1 MLTVALYQSLIKY
14 EGRVSV
20 YTQMITETRNTHA
33 AWDALCKSQ
42 AVIEFEL
49 TGEVIWANQ
58 LFLDTMGYRLEE
70 IQGRHHRLFCEE
82 DYASSRAYSD
92 FWAKLGAG
100 HFESNLYKR
109 IGKDGREIWL
119 QATYNPILDDDGKP
133 IRVLKFA
140 SDVTRQKIR
149 EAELSSKMDAIL
161 KSLSVVE
168 LSMDGKFLDAND
180 NFLSDTGYMRDEL
193 IGKHH
198 SMLCDPA
205 YASSFEY
212 QAFWSR
218 LSQGVFDRGIYRRY
232 THEGKEIW
240 LNATYNPVLDPEGRP
255 LKILKIATNVTRQI
269 ELENEVKQRLLEGS
283 AFQEQL
289 EARGALLEMVINNI
303 THIVTTINGIASQT
317 KLLALNATIE
327 AARAG
332 EAGRGFAVVA
342 SEVKK
347 LATETQAAT
356 EQASAIVENEVIAL
370 KFNRP
375 ENFAA

>member
-1 MLTVALYQSLIKY
+1 MN
-14 EGRVSV
+14 
-20 YTQMITETRNTHA
+20 TENRNTHA

-49 TGEVIWANQ
+49 TGEVIWANS
-58 LFLDTMGYRLEE
+58 LFLDTMGYRLED

-82 DYASSRAYSD
+82 GYASSSAYGD
-92 FWAKLGAG
+92 FWTKLSTG
-100 HFESNLYKR
+100 HFESGLYKR
-109 IGKDGREIWL
+109 LSKDGREIWL

-140 SDVTRQKIR
+140 TDVTQQKIQ
-149 EAELSSKMDAIL
+149 EAELGSKMDAIL

-180 NFLSDTGYMRDEL
+180 NFLSDVGYMRDEL

-205 YASSFEY
+205 YTSSAEY
-212 QAFWSR
+212 QGFWSR

-232 THEGKEIW
+232 THDGQEIW

-255 LKILKIATNVTRQI
+255 FKILKIATNVTRQI

-289 EARGALLEMVINNI
+289 EARGDLLEMVINNI

-370 KFNRP
+370 KFNKP